1 MIELKNI
8 QKKYKN
14 NDSYSV
20 KDFNLKIEEGEFV
33 VFVGPSGCGKS
44 TTLRMIAGLEDIT
57 AGDLSFDDK
66 RVNELHP
73 KHRDIAMVF
82 QDYALYPHMTVREN
96 MGFGLMV
103 RKEGKKE
110 IRQKVEEA
118 AKIIG
123 LEAFLDKKP
132 KNLSGGQR
140 QRVALGRAIVRNPRL
155 FLMDE
160 PLSNLDAKLRVDT
173 RVEITSLQ
181 KRLGVTTIYV
191 THDQVEAMTMADR
204 MVVMSDGEIQQV
216 GTPVEIYDCPNNLFV
231 AKFIGQPQI
240 NLIDATY
247 QIGYFKV
254 NEEEL
259 KLPEGLMKKVEDRLI
274 EGKSYFLAIRPEHL
288 RYDGL
293 SLNSNLDTIFKVD
306 MIVKHVENM
315 GDEFVLYLD
324 YQGQSIIAKVDR
336 RHENFQVGDRI
347 ELGLDLNKL
356 FIFDKESGKNILI
369 K

>member
-1 MIELKNI
+1 MIELKNV

-14 NDSYSV
+14 NDNYSV
-20 KDFNLKIEEGEFV
+20 ENFNLKIEDGEFI

-57 AGDLSFDDK
+57 GGDLLFGEE

-73 KHRDIAMVF
+73 KDRDIAMVF

-96 MGFGLMV
+96 MGFGLKV
-103 RKEGKKE
+103 RKEPKE
-110 IRQKVEEA
+110 EIAQKVDEA

-123 LEAFLDKKP
+123 LEEYLDKKP

-160 PLSNLDAKLRVDT
+160 PLSNLDAKLRVST

-204 MVVMSDGEIQQV
+204 MVVMESGIIQQV
-216 GTPVEIYDCPNNLFV
+216 GTPVEIYDNPNNLFV

-240 NLIDATY
+240 NLIDAVY
-247 QIGYFKV
+247 KDGKFIIGTDEIELPNGIMKRV
-254 NEEEL
+254 NEDLVDNKEYVI
-259 KLPEGLMKKVEDRLI
+259 G
-274 EGKSYFLAIRPEHL
+274 IRPEHMKTD
-288 RYDGL
+288 RL
-293 SLNSNLDTIFKVD
+293 SLNSELDSIFKTH
-306 MIVKHVENM
+306 MQVKHIENM
-315 GDEFVLYLD
+315 GNEIIQYMDLN
-324 YQGQSIIAKVDR
+324 GQQIIAKLERRANLVDKG
-336 RHENFQVGDRI
+336 EDCEIGI
-347 ELGLDLNKL
+347 DLTKT
-356 FIFDKESGKNILI
+356 FIFNKETGENII